1 MNNSF
6 FGKTKENVRRHRDL
20 KLVML
25 ERKINYLVP
34 ESNYHTTQWNMK
46 NIFLEKSLK
55 KIGENIPRPFLRKSK
70 LSVSL
75 D

>member
-20 KLVML
+20 KLVIS
-25 ERKINYLVP
+25 ERKINYLVS
-34 ESNYHTTQWNMK
+34 ESNYHTTQCNMK
-46 NIFLEKSLK
+46 NIFMEKSLK
-55 KIGENIPRPFLRKSK
+55 KIGEKISRPFLRKSK
-70 LSVSL
+70 LSISL